1 MSEFGDRSSQSYQ
14 ETIEDVDCPIC
25 KKAKVRVSFVAGYM
39 TWSVSRIAAG
49 SKRTPYFHD
58 PKVRPQ
64 SGCPACKATRKEIK
78 DALERGRSHVSH
90 EERLRR
96 IREAGL
102 PTVIET
108 TSGTEGKTA

>member
-1 MSEFGDRSSQSYQ
+1 MSDFGDRSSESRQ
-14 ETIEDVDCPIC
+14 ESIEDVDCPIC
-25 KKAKVRVSFVAGYM
+25 KQAKVRISFVAGYM

-58 PKVRPQ
+58 PKVRPM
-64 SGCPACKATRKEIK
+64 SACPACKATRQEIK
-78 DALERGRSHVSH
+78 EALERGGQKASH

-102 PTVIET
+102 PTKIDSTQTGGQDE
-108 TSGTEGKTA
+108 

>member
-1 MSEFGDRSSQSYQ
+1 MSDFGDRSSESRQ
-14 ETIEDVDCPIC
+14 ESIEDVDCPIC
-25 KKAKVRVSFVAGYM
+25 KQAKVRVSFVAGYM
-39 TWSVSRIAAG
+39 TWHVSSIAAG

-58 PKVRPQ
+58 PRVRVQ
-64 SGCPACKATRKEIK
+64 SSCPACKATRQEIK
-78 DALERGRSHVSH
+78 DALERGGQKASH

-108 TSGTEGKTA
+108 SRSGEPAG

>member
-1 MSEFGDRSSQSYQ
+1 MSDFGDRSSQSYQ

-25 KKAKVRVSFVAGYM
+25 KEAKVRVSFVAGYM

-58 PKVRPQ
+58 PRIRPQ
-64 SGCPACKATRKEIK
+64 SSCPSCKATRQEIK
-78 DALERGRSHVSH
+78 EALERGGQKASH

-96 IREAGL
+96 IQESGL

-108 TSGTEGKTA
+108 KRKGED